1 MSTAAINE
9 TAVDTTATAPAAAEK
24 QPKTHLD
31 LHVQGIGYLNR
42 VREVKVK
49 KGSFWACSIA
59 ALHGDINDPET
70 TYFDCKIEGAEALER
85 VKFLESA
92 VEQNKKVTVSFKL
105 GDIYAETFQYKA
117 GEKAGQ
123 TGVSIKGRLLQ
134 IRSAKIDGMPVD
146 FAEQNRFAA

>member
-1 MSTAAINE
+1 MN
-9 TAVDTTATAPAAAEK
+9 TTAITTPAAATTTAPAAAGEK

-49 KGSFWACSIA
+49 RGSFWACSIA

-70 TYFDCKIEGAEALER
+70 TYFDCKIEGAEALDR
-85 VKFLESA
+85 VKFLASA
-92 VEQNKKVTVSFKL
+92 VDKKQKVVVSFKL
-105 GDIYAETFQYKA
+105 GDIYAETFVYQS

-134 IRSAKIDGMPVD
+134 IRSAKIDGIPVD
-146 FAEQNRFAA
+146 FADLVRIAA